1 MTLGCPGGI
10 GPEVSVLAAARY
22 TERRPLVLLGDL
34 RSVHHAAKICD
45 LDPATFVEVGG
56 WTDVVEPGKIGVF
69 SPAPPLSAEALQP
82 GRWTE
87 EGGRAQLAWVDA
99 AIAAVAGDH
108 AAAMI
113 TGPVSK
119 EAVVAGGS
127 ADFRGH
133 TEHLARALGAD
144 EVVMAFWSPRLLT
157 SLVTTHLPLA
167 AVPAA
172 VTEESVQSAIY
183 WTARL
188 LATLGGASRPLAVCG
203 LNPHAGEHGLIG
215 DDERRIEAGMVRA
228 KERLRAC
235 GDAVASAIPIV
246 GPIGAETVF
255 RVGAEGGFS
264 AAIAMYHDQATIPM
278 KLLGFGDAVNIS
290 LGLPKIR
297 TSVDHGTGYD
307 RAGKG
312 IADARGMEA
321 ALALAAR
328 LADARPPGT
337 AEGGEETARRTA
349 EGGTSGQ

>member
-10 GPEVSVLAAARY
+10 GPEVSVIAAARY
-22 TERRPLVLLGDL
+22 TGRRPLVLIGDVQ
-34 RSVHHAAKICD
+34 SVQHAVKVCN
-45 LDPATFVEVGG
+45 LDPATFVEVRTL
-56 WTDVVEPGKIGVF
+56 TDVVDPGKIGIF
-69 SPAPPLSAEALQP
+69 SPAPPLTAEALVP
-82 GRWTE
+82 GRWTP

-99 AIAAVAGDH
+99 AIAAVAGDD

-113 TGPVSK
+113 TGPVCK
-119 EAVVAGGS
+119 EAVVAGGVPE
-127 ADFRGH
+127 FRGH
-133 TEHLARALGAD
+133 TEHLAKALGAE

-172 VTEESVQSAIY
+172 VTEESVQSAIF

-188 LATLGGASRPLAVCG
+188 LATLGGTKVPIAVCG

-215 DDERRIEAGMVRA
+215 DEEIRIEAGIVRA
-228 KERLRAC
+228 KERLEAC
-235 GDAVASAIPIV
+235 GDAVAAAIPIV

-328 LADARPPGT
+328 LADAF
-337 AEGGEETARRTA
+337 AENSAPRTDA
-349 EGGTSGQ
+349 